1 MKTIEYVKSLRA
13 KDTAGLKAELV
24 ALRQEQ
30 FNLRMQAS
38 MGQMNQSHLTR
49 EARKNVARVQ
59 TLLAAQTVGK
69 GK

>member
-1 MKTIEYVKSLRA
+1 MKTTEYVKSLRS
-13 KDTAGLKAELV
+13 KDPAGLKAELQ

-49 EARKNVARVQ
+49 DARKKVARVK
-59 TLLAAQTVGK
+59 TLLNQKAK
-69 GK
+69 

>member
-1 MKTIEYVKSLRA
+1 MKTTEYVKSLRS
-13 KDTAGLKAELV
+13 KDVAGLKAELQ

-49 EARKNVARVQ
+49 DARKKVARVQ
-59 TLLAAQTVGK
+59 TLLAAHTVAK
-69 GK
+69 AK

>member
-1 MKTIEYVKSLRA
+1 MKTTDYVKSLRS
-13 KDTAGLKAELV
+13 KDATGLKAELV

-49 EARKNVARVQ
+49 DARKKVARVQ
-59 TLLAAQTVGK
+59 TLLNQK
-69 GK
+69 SK

>member
-1 MKTIEYVKSLRA
+1 MKTTDYVKSLRT
-13 KDTAGLKAELV
+13 KDAAGLKAELL

-49 EARKNVARVQ
+49 DARKKVARVK
-59 TLLAAQTVGK
+59 TLLAQTISGK
-69 GK
+69 AK

>member
-1 MKTIEYVKSLRA
+1 MKTTEYVKSLRS
-13 KDTAGLKAELV
+13 KDAAGLKAELQ

-49 EARKNVARVQ
+49 DARKKVARVQ
-59 TLLAAQTVGK
+59 TLLNQK
-69 GK
+69 SK

>member
-1 MKTIEYVKSLRA
+1 MKTTEYLKSIRA
-13 KDTAGLKAELV
+13 KDPAGLKAELV

-38 MGQMNQSHLTR
+38 MGTMNQSHLTHD
-49 EARKNVARVQ
+49 ARKKVARVQ

-69 GK
+69 SK

>member
-1 MKTIEYVKSLRA
+1 MKTTEYVKTLRS
-13 KDTAGLKAELV
+13 KDEAGLKAELL

-49 EARKNVARVQ
+49 DARKKVARVQ
-59 TLLAAQTVGK
+59 TLLNQKAK
-69 GK
+69 

>member
-1 MKTIEYVKSLRA
+1 MKTTEYVKSLRS
-13 KDTAGLKAELV
+13 KDEAGLKAELL

-49 EARKNVARVQ
+49 DARKKVARVQ
-59 TLLAAQTVGK
+59 TLLNQKAK
-69 GK
+69 

>member
-1 MKTIEYVKSLRA
+1 MKTTDYVKSLRS
-13 KDTAGLKAELV
+13 KDEAGLKAELV

-49 EARKNVARVQ
+49 DARKKVARVQ
-59 TLLAAQTVGK
+59 TLLNQKAK
-69 GK
+69 

>member
-1 MKTIEYVKSLRA
+1 MKTTDYVKSLRS
-13 KDTAGLKAELV
+13 KDAVGLKAELV

-49 EARKNVARVQ
+49 DARKKVARVQ
-59 TLLAAQTVGK
+59 TLLNQK
-69 GK
+69 SK

>member
-1 MKTIEYVKSLRA
+1 MKTTEYVKSLRA
-13 KDTAGLKAELV
+13 KDAAGLKAELV

-49 EARKNVARVQ
+49 DARKKVARVQ
-59 TLLAAQTVGK
+59 TLLNQK
-69 GK
+69 SK